1 MNREVAL
8 LVSHAVSDI
17 TQTAAGPAHVKAM
30 ILAAG
35 RGERMRELTD
45 DRPKPLLRI
54 GGETL
59 IARHLRRLHEA
70 GIEDVVINLSYRGEQ
85 IRNTLGSESDWGQRL
100 SYSDE
105 GEPPLET
112 AGGIIAALP
121 LLGPEPFLVVS
132 ADVYTDFDLARLDL
146 DTAEGVLMLVANP
159 EHHSQGDFGL
169 SADGILTFE
178 QPLQTFGGIAVLS
191 PPIFEGW
198 APGRRPLRPVLEAA
212 IRRGVL
218 RGVFHD
224 GVWSDVGTPERLA
237 ELERR
242 VL

>member
-1 MNREVAL
+1 
-8 LVSHAVSDI
+8 
-17 TQTAAGPAHVKAM
+17 M

-45 DRPKPLLRI
+45 DRPKPLLEI

-59 IARHLRRLHEA
+59 IERHLRRLYAA
-70 GIEDVVINLSYRGEQ
+70 GIVDVVINLSYRGEQ
-85 IRNTLGSESDWGQRL
+85 IRSALGSESVWGQRL

-132 ADVYTDFDLARLDL
+132 ADVYTDFDPACLDP
-146 DTAEGVLMLVANP
+146 DSADGVLMLVANP
-159 EHHSQGDFGL
+159 EHHSQGDFGM
-169 SADGILTFE
+169 SADGFLTFE
-178 QPLQTFGGIAVLS
+178 PPMLTFGGIAVMS
-191 PPIFEGW
+191 PSIFEGW
-198 APGRRPLRPVLEAA
+198 AAGRRPLRPVLEAA
-212 IRRGVL
+212 IRRRAL
-218 RGVFHD
+218 RGVIHD

-237 ELERR
+237 EIERR